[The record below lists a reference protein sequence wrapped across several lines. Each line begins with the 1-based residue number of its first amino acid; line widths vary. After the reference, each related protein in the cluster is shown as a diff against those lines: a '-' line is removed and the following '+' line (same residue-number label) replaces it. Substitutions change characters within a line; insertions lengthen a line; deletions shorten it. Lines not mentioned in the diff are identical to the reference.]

1 MATLNQANLYHAVR
15 DNTAWGNL
23 DPSKAEALLQDAGD
37 YIRSRYSVRAVLT
50 TDEQRLLDQAVY
62 RLAGI
67 FQTNPPAGAAMP
79 SIKSEKKELA
89 GMKKEVEY
97 NPADPDPYPYITAI
111 VRSLLRA
118 DTSHTVLMGKV
129 TG

>member
-1 MATLNQANLYHAVR
+1 MATLDQANLFHAVR

-23 DPSKAEALLQDAGD
+23 DPSKAEALLQDASD
-37 YIRSRYSVRAVLT
+37 YIRSRYGVRSVLT
-50 TDEQRLLDQAVY
+50 NDEQRLLDQAVY

-97 NPADPDPYPYITAI
+97 TSADPDPYPYITAI
-111 VRSLLRA
+111 VQPLLRA
-118 DTSHTVLMGKV
+118 AASYTVLMGKV